1 MSFAVLV
8 VLLLFNSFGLSWDE
22 ACMGQ
27 CGHCSVLFPRDRSW
41 FVQYPTLLIE
51 WLFHLCL
58 RFYIMLSSNL
68 NLGRLQRHYHMDACV
83 WPHFCIALQLVF
95 FSFFLLEISR
105 SRCVTCVWMHIFRQS
120 GMGSKMSKCRCQ
132 SNFILQSNTFKVSV
146 VNSSTWR
153 GGTNSNT
160 ECLARRNMHARPWQC
175 SLFGCTYAHYRI
187 C

>member
-105 SRCVTCVWMHIFRQS
+105 SRCVTCVWMHIFDVKVTLFYKVIRLKFRWSTVAHDAEERTPTQNVS
-120 GMGSKMSKCRCQ
+120 HEGICMRVLGSARC
-132 SNFILQSNTFKVSV
+132 LGVPTHTTGY
-146 VNSSTWR
+146 VN
-153 GGTNSNT
+153 
-160 ECLARRNMHARPWQC
+160 LPW
-175 SLFGCTYAHYRI
+175 HV
-187 C
+187 